1 MLGCVHVKS
10 PFLFG
15 NKGFQLVVLGK
26 YSNSN
31 VGKFLIIKRNNQ
43 QGKVPNN
50 IGQVVKLFGKNQY
63 SSLILWNYKLY
74 YVYTYNILIFT

>member
-1 MLGCVHVKS
+1 MLGCILVKS

-31 VGKFLIIKRNNQ
+31 VGQFFIIQRNNQ
-43 QGKVPNN
+43 QGKIPNN
-50 IGQVVKLFGKNQY
+50 IGQVVKLFGKNQ
-63 SSLILWNYKLY
+63 
-74 YVYTYNILIFT
+74 